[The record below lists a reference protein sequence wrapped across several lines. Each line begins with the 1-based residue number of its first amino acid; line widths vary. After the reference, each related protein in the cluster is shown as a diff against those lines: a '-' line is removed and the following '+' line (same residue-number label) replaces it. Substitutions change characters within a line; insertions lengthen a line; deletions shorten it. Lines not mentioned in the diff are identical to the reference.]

1 MHVYYEIYKISLINL
16 LDITKKNYY
25 FKLYPFFI
33 FQNFDFALRV
43 IDVYFVRQAPLKEG
57 PEAMMEVMKM
67 TICIN
72 ARVLWDIKD
81 NFLINKIMIIAINT
95 SKWTGLG

>member
-16 LDITKKNYY
+16 LVITKKIIT

-43 IDVYFVRQAPLKEG
+43 IDVYFVRQVPLKEG
-57 PEAMMEVMKM
+57 PEAMMEAMKI
-67 TICIN
+67 TVCIN
-72 ARVLWDIKD
+72 ARVL
-81 NFLINKIMIIAINT
+81 
-95 SKWTGLG
+95 